1 MRDDARPWISRRRS
15 GGDPPGADGVRARD
29 DRDCGGHHHGTLPRK
44 IGAELEAFDISG
56 IEVMEPLCDDYFV
69 EMLVAEGGRKGE

>member
-1 MRDDARPWISRRRS
+1 MADDPQT
-15 GGDPPGADGVRARD
+15 GDESEGKDPFAQFG
-29 DRDCGGHHHGTLPRK
+29 LP
-44 IGAELEAFDISG
+44 FDISG